1 MKKILGPPAEVKVGG
16 LAARGNGGLNFDRQ
30 ERKSNRQ
37 DATSTE
43 YSVSYLLLK
52 ASKPSKPSKPSTH
65 RWAEIRKRLPS
76 AQEGPLQQKNVC
88 STHSLYHPTTYISVN
103 YLHGSRDFVDK
114 ATRASQVPREFANP
128 SLPPLPPFACRLKG
142 FGMLVGCSCF
152 VGPAGNAAW
161 AIHSPCLPSWISSCP
176 SVLTSSSPVLSC

>member
-1 MKKILGPPAEVKVGG
+1 MLQPTDGPRYARGFLLRPPALV
-16 LAARGNGGLNFDRQ
+16 FH
-30 ERKSNRQ
+30 ERLHK
-37 DATSTE
+37 
-43 YSVSYLLLK
+43 K
-52 ASKPSKPSKPSTH
+52 APCSKRTCVVV
-65 RWAEIRKRLPS
+65 
-76 AQEGPLQQKNVC
+76 PL
-88 STHSLYHPTTYISVN
+88 HHPTTYISVN

-161 AIHSPCLPSWISSCP
+161 AIHSECLMSWISSCP
-176 SVLTSSSPVLSC
+176 RVLTSSAELLMTMMLPCHITSQPQSPPSPLSFRR

>member
-1 MKKILGPPAEVKVGG
+1 MKKILGPPADVKVGG

-43 YSVSYLLLK
+43 YSTCTSYLLLK
-52 ASKPSKPSKPSTH
+52 ASKPSKPSTH
-65 RWAEIRKRLPS
+65 RWAEKRKRLPS
-76 AQEGPLQQKNVC
+76 AQEGPLQQRNEC

-103 YLHGSRDFVDK
+103 YLHGSRDFIDT

-128 SLPPLPPFACRLKG
+128 SLPPLPPFA
-142 FGMLVGCSCF
+142 
-152 VGPAGNAAW
+152 P
-161 AIHSPCLPSWISSCP
+161 PSLA
-176 SVLTSSSPVLSC
+176 V